1 MKFRYAAAT
10 FLLMSTIASST
21 SAQNLAELK
30 AELSSFSSQIE
41 KVDRTIAEYEGGIIK
56 TLAETRKEA
65 LLLSKAL
72 IENRILAADGNATLI
87 IQVPAVA
94 PNEERAQQL
103 LGELAQQQKVV
114 TEATQEAEKAGGLI
128 KALALSR
135 VEAEKLTLSQLQMA
149 YFQAKYGIA
158 FPNFTKTAD
167 SSENDATTNAVSD
180 DDSNNGLSNENDAS
194 GSSDERDLAS
204 DSQWKFFEDFDSF
217 NDKNSSYVL
226 LLPSSSVGNDDPSAI
241 AVKCDAK
248 GGYDI
253 IVTSNGYIGA
263 RNNGIPVRYRFGTK
277 DPITEKWNESTNG
290 TAAFLPSF
298 YNDFRTQLATGEDF
312 IFEITDYNG
321 SRSRSEFDN
330 NKDEK
335 LDFVMGGCKNK

>member
-10 FLLMSTIASST
+10 ILLTSTIASSAL
-21 SAQNLAELK
+21 AQNLAELK
-30 AELSSFSSQIE
+30 EELSSLSSQIE
-41 KVDRTIAEYEGGIIK
+41 TVDITIAEYEGGLIK

-72 IENRILAADGNATLI
+72 IENRILAADGNAALV
-87 IQVPAVA
+87 IQVPAVN
-94 PNEERAQQL
+94 PNEEKAQQL

-114 TEATQEAEKAGGLI
+114 NEAAQEAENAGGLI

-149 YFQAKYGIA
+149 YLQAKYGIA
-158 FPNFTKTAD
+158 FPNFTTNVNTG
-167 SSENDATTNAVSD
+167 ENDATTNALSD
-180 DDSNNGLSNENDAS
+180 DDGDS
-194 GSSDERDLAS
+194 GSPDEKNASSNMDERNVAGE
-204 DSQWKFFEDFDSF
+204 SQWQFVEDFDSF
-217 NDKNSSYVL
+217 NDKNSSYVFL
-226 LLPSSSVGNDDPSAI
+226 EPTSTVSGDDPKFI

-253 IVTSNGYIGA
+253 LVASNGYIGG
-263 RNNGIPVRYRFGTK
+263 RNNRVQVRYRFGAN
-277 DPITEKWNESTNG
+277 DPTTEKWNESTTG
-290 TAAFLPSF
+290 TAAFLPSS
-298 YNDFRTQLATGEDF
+298 YNDFRTNLATGEDF

-321 SRSRSEFDN
+321 SRSSSEFDN

-335 LDFVMGGCKNK
+335 LEFVMGGCKNK

>member
-72 IENRILAADGNATLI
+72 IENRILAADGNATLM

-94 PNEERAQQL
+94 PNEEKAQQL
-103 LGELAQQQKVV
+103 LGELAQQQGVV
-114 TEATQEAEKAGGLI
+114 DEAAQEAANAGGLI

-135 VEAEKLTLSQLQMA
+135 AEAEKLTLSQLQMA
-149 YFQAKYGIA
+149 YLQAKYGIA
-158 FPNFTKTAD
+158 FPNFTTNLNTG
-167 SSENDATTNAVSD
+167 ENDATTNSGSD
-180 DDSNNGLSNENDAS
+180 DAGDNGPPDGKGVSSNT
-194 GSSDERDLAS
+194 DERDAGS
-204 DSQWKFFEDFDSF
+204 ESQWQFVEDFDSF
-217 NDKNSSYVL
+217 NDKNSSYIYL
-226 LLPSSSVGNDDPSAI
+226 EPKSAVGGDDPKAVV
-241 AVKCDAK
+241 VKCDAK

-253 IVTSNGYIGA
+253 YVMSTVILERETVEFPFAIDLAQTTQPLKNGV
-263 RNNGIPVRYRFGTK
+263 NQPVAPPLFYRRL
-277 DPITEKWNESTNG
+277 TE
-290 TAAFLPSF
+290 
-298 YNDFRTQLATGEDF
+298 
-312 IFEITDYNG
+312 IFEQ
-321 SRSRSEFDN
+321 S
-330 NKDEK
+330 
-335 LDFVMGGCKNK
+335 

>member
-1 MKFRYAAAT
+1 MKFWYSAAT
-10 FLLMSTIASST
+10 ILLTSAIASSVP
-21 SAQNLAELK
+21 AQNLAELN
-30 AELSSFSSQIE
+30 AELSSLSSQLE
-41 KVDRTIAEYEGGIIK
+41 TIDVTITEYEGGIIK

-72 IENRILAADGNATLI
+72 IENRILAAEGNGALI
-87 IQVPAVA
+87 IQVPAVT
-94 PNEERAQQL
+94 PDDEKAQQL

-114 TEATQEAEKAGGLI
+114 TEAQQEAENAGGLI

-158 FPNFTKTAD
+158 FPNFTTNVD
-167 SSENDATTNAVSD
+167 TSENDTTANAASD
-180 DDSNNGLSNENDAS
+180 DDNDNGLSDENDAS

-204 DSQWKFFEDFDSF
+204 ASQWQFVEDFDSF
-217 NDKNSSYVL
+217 NDKNSSYVFL
-226 LLPSSSVGNDDPSAI
+226 EPTSTVSGDEPKFI

-253 IVTSNGYIGA
+253 LVASNGYIGG
-263 RNNGIPVRYRFGTK
+263 RNNRVQVRYRFGAN
-277 DPITEKWNESTNG
+277 DPTTEKWNESTTG
-290 TAAFLPSF
+290 TAAFLPSS
-298 YNDFRTQLATGEDF
+298 YNDFRTNLATGEDF

-321 SRSRSEFDN
+321 SPSSSEFDN

-335 LDFVMGGCKNK
+335 LEFVMGGCKNK

>member
-72 IENRILAADGNATLI
+72 IENRILAADGNATLM

-94 PNEERAQQL
+94 PNEEKAQQL

-149 YFQAKYGIA
+149 YLQAKYGIA
-158 FPNFTKTAD
+158 FPNFTTNLNTG
-167 SSENDATTNAVSD
+167 ENDATTNSGSD
-180 DDSNNGLSNENDAS
+180 DAGDNGPPDGKGVSSNT
-194 GSSDERDLAS
+194 DERDAGS
-204 DSQWKFFEDFDSF
+204 ESQWQFVEDFDSF
-217 NDKNSSYVL
+217 NDKNSSYIYLEPTSTV
-226 LLPSSSVGNDDPSAI
+226 SGDDPKFI

-253 IVTSNGYIGA
+253 LVASNGYIGA
-263 RNNGIPVRYRFGTK
+263 RDNRVQVRYRFGTN
-277 DPITEKWNESTNG
+277 DPTTEKWNESTTG
-290 TAAFLPSF
+290 TAAFLPSS
-298 YNDFRTQLATGEDF
+298 YNDFRTNLATGEDF
-312 IFEITDYNG
+312 VFEITDYNG
-321 SRSRSEFDN
+321 SRSSSEFDN

-335 LDFVMGGCKNK
+335 LEFVMGGCKNK

>member
-72 IENRILAADGNATLI
+72 IENRILAADGNATLM

-94 PNEERAQQL
+94 PNEEKAQQL
-103 LGELAQQQKVV
+103 LGELAQQQRVV
-114 TEATQEAEKAGGLI
+114 DEAAQEAANAGGLI

-135 VEAEKLTLSQLQMA
+135 AEAEKLTLSQLQMA
-149 YFQAKYGIA
+149 YLQAKYGIA
-158 FPNFTKTAD
+158 FPNFTTNVN
-167 SSENDATTNAVSD
+167 SGENDAKTSAVSD
-180 DDSNNGLSNENDAS
+180 DDGDN
-194 GSSDERDLAS
+194 GSSDGKDASSDAGERDTAS
-204 DSQWKFFEDFDSF
+204 ESQWQFVEDFDSF
-217 NDKNSSYVL
+217 NDKNSSYVFL
-226 LLPSSSVGNDDPSAI
+226 EATSRVSGDDPK
-241 AVKCDAK
+241 AVVARCDAK

-253 IVTSNGYIGA
+253 YVMSNGYIGA
-263 RNNGIPVRYRFGTK
+263 RNNRIPVRYRFGTN
-277 DPITEKWNESTNG
+277 DPTTEKWNESTTG
-290 TAAFLPSF
+290 TAAFLPSS
-298 YNDFRTQLATGEDF
+298 YNDFRTNLATGEDF

-321 SRSRSEFDN
+321 SRSSSEFDN

-335 LDFVMGGCKNK
+335 LEFVMGGCKNK